1 MVKIIFG
8 LGNPGKEYIKT
19 RHNLGFL
26 VLDELAEK
34 HNIRI
39 SKKSP
44 QSIWGEGR
52 ILSKKIILVKPLTF
66 MNLSGTSVKLNLAK
80 FDLKPSDILVV
91 CDDLNLEPG
100 KIRIRKNGSA
110 GGHNGLKSIIDK
122 LQTEHFLRVR
132 IGIGQPYQDEDSAD
146 FVLDK
151 FSKYEWKFYEEVI
164 KNTSEVLECI
174 IEHGLE
180 NAMNKYN

>member
-1 MVKIIFG
+1 MIKIIFG

-39 SKKSP
+39 SRKSP
-44 QSIWGEGR
+44 QSVWGEG
-52 ILSKKIILVKPLTF
+52 IIASKKIILVKPATF
-66 MNLSGTSVKLNLAK
+66 MNLSGTSAKICLSK
-80 FDLKPSDILVV
+80 FDLKPSEALVV
-91 CDDLNLEPG
+91 CDDLNLDPG
-100 KIRIRKNGSA
+100 KIRIRKGGSS
-110 GGHNGLKSIIDK
+110 GGHNGLKSISEK
-122 LQTEHFLRVR
+122 LQTDQFPRLR
-132 IGIGQPYQDEDSAD
+132 IGIGAAPEYKDSAD

-151 FSKYEWKFYEEVI
+151 FSKNEWKFYEEVI
-164 KNTSEVLECI
+164 KNTADVLEYI
-174 IEHGLE
+174 IKYGVE